1 MLTLYDSFSPPPPPP
16 PPAPAALSGGAGGS
30 LSPSLLI
37 IAALLLFVI
46 AASAFL
52 HLLLRCLERQSSS
65 AAAAVSTVSP
75 ASSEGPKD
83 PPPPPP
89 SSLTDS
95 LPLFSLSALASAQRP
110 SSAAPFDCAVCLSR
124 FAADDRLRF
133 LPSCGHAFHSQCID
147 TWLSSASTCPLCR
160 SPIEPP
166 IPPPPPPNQ
175 PEISPSPS
183 ILRGGSGGGSFRI
196 EIGSV
201 SRRRR
206 PPGSSGRSY
215 SIGSFEYVVED
226 AEVVAAAEPAPPYRA
241 AKAEPESSAAEE
253 VAEAVGGG
261 GRGWLRD
268 YLDRVVS
275 SASSSFRVSRRWSF
289 RSGGGDVGDGGG
301 DGGGRDLEGNR
312 SGGGDESGRFYYES
326 FYRWLTTGA

>member
-1 MLTLYDSFSPPPPPP
+1 MLTLFDSFSPPPPPP
-16 PPAPAALSGGAGGS
+16 PLPPAALPGEAGGA
-30 LSPSLLI
+30 LSPSPLI
-37 IAALLLFVI
+37 IAALLLFLI

-52 HLLLRCLERQSSS
+52 HLLRRRLQRPSSS
-65 AAAAVSTVSP
+65 AAVSTVS
-75 ASSEGPKD
+75 SEGPQD

-110 SSAAPFDCAVCLSR
+110 SSASPFDCAVCLSR
-124 FAADDRLRF
+124 FNADDRLRL

-166 IPPPPPPNQ
+166 ITPPPLNQ

-206 PPGSSGRSY
+206 QPGSSGRSY

-226 AEVVAAAEPAPPYRA
+226 AEVVAAAEPAPPHRA
-241 AKAEPESSAAEE
+241 EKAEPESSAAEE

-289 RSGGGDVGDGGG
+289 RSGGGDGGG

-312 SGGGDESGRFYYES
+312 SGGGDESGRYYYES